1 MLSSNWHVT
10 LRLTFFDIF
19 AVKRTNLGPKFGI
32 LGIPCGYPPPPTKGR
47 LPVRDIC
54 QRTKIQSMWLLWYIR
69 QERTSVAFVDNQQNN
84 VCRSHDPAPIISSDI
99 IVQPATSSNSSGL
112 RRSSPVGGATNG
124 SDRLHTMQTARRQ
137 MLYSSATVVRLYAI
151 GVYYRHC
158 LPSYTTQY
166 SGRVTTAT
174 VPTDC
179 YLAVH
184 SIQVCHKHAL
194 LATERRTL
202 LSDYVSADFLTQ
214 FTRQMQLWKHNNVTN
229 CYLFKH

>member
-1 MLSSNWHVT
+1 M
-10 LRLTFFDIF
+10 
-19 AVKRTNLGPKFGI
+19 
-32 LGIPCGYPPPPTKGR
+32 
-47 LPVRDIC
+47 
-54 QRTKIQSMWLLWYIR
+54 
-69 QERTSVAFVDNQQNN
+69 VATD
-84 VCRSHDPAPIISSDI
+84 CM
-99 IVQPATSSNSSGL
+99 
-112 RRSSPVGGATNG
+112 
-124 SDRLHTMQTARRQ
+124 HTMQTARRQ

-214 FTRQMQLWKHNNVTN
+214 FTRQMQL
-229 CYLFKH
+229 

>member
-1 MLSSNWHVT
+1 MVAT
-10 LRLTFFDIF
+10 DC
-19 AVKRTNLGPKFGI
+19 
-32 LGIPCGYPPPPTKGR
+32 IPCKQ
-47 LPVRDIC
+47 LDD
-54 QRTKIQSMWLLWYIR
+54 KI
-69 QERTSVAFVDNQQNN
+69 
-84 VCRSHDPAPIISSDI
+84 
-99 IVQPATSSNSSGL
+99 
-112 RRSSPVGGATNG
+112 
-124 SDRLHTMQTARRQ
+124 

-214 FTRQMQLWKHNNVTN
+214 FTRQMQL
-229 CYLFKH
+229 

>member
-32 LGIPCGYPPPPTKGR
+32 LGIPCGYPPPTKGR

-54 QRTKIQSMWLLWYIR
+54 QRTKIQSMWYIR

-137 MLYSSATVVRLYAI
+137 NNALLKCYCCTPIRYRRILPSLFTVVHYTIQWPCYYGYGTYRLLSRCTQYTSLPQACTVGHWTPYATLRLCLGRFFNPVHSSDATVK
-151 GVYYRHC
+151 
-158 LPSYTTQY
+158 T
-166 SGRVTTAT
+166 
-174 VPTDC
+174 
-179 YLAVH
+179 
-184 SIQVCHKHAL
+184 
-194 LATERRTL
+194 
-202 LSDYVSADFLTQ
+202 
-214 FTRQMQLWKHNNVTN
+214 
-229 CYLFKH
+229 